1 MDKLLIK
8 SAPHIH
14 TQEDLKR
21 VMVDVV
27 IALVPACAV
36 SIWFFGWRSLTVLVL
51 ASVSA
56 LVFEAL
62 ILRMAGKDNIRE
74 TVFDGSALIT
84 GILVAMNLPVT
95 APWWMVILGSFV
107 AIVIAKQ
114 VFGGLGCNIFNPAL
128 VARVFLLISFPV
140 QMTNWILP
148 TYFSGEAVT
157 AATPLGLLKTEGLG
171 AVSQAY
177 SHMDLLVGHIG
188 GSMGEM
194 SALALLLGG
203 LFLLSRRVITWE
215 IPVSVLG
222 TLAVFTGIFWMINP
236 EKYADP
242 LFHVLSGG
250 AILGALFMATD
261 MVTSP
266 LTRKGMLIFGVGI
279 GLLTAIIRLFGGYP
293 EGISFAILIMN
304 GFVPLID
311 KYTAPRKFG
320 IGGAA

>member
-1 MDKLLIK
+1 MEKLLIK

-21 VMVDVV
+21 VMYDVV
-27 IALVPACAV
+27 IALLPASAV
-36 SIWFFGWRSLTVLVL
+36 SVWFFGWRSLTVLVL

-62 ILRMAGKDNIRE
+62 ILKMAGKEHIGD

-95 APWWMVILGSFV
+95 SPWWMVVLGSFV

-148 TYFSGEAVT
+148 TYFSGETVT
-157 AATPLGLLKTEGLG
+157 AATPLGLLKTEGLE
-171 AVSQAY
+171 AVNQVY
-177 SHMDLLVGHIG
+177 GHMDLLVGQIG

-203 LFLLSRRVITWE
+203 LFLLARRVITWE

-222 TLAVFTGIFWMINP
+222 TLVLFTGIFWMVNP

-242 LFHVLSGG
+242 LFHLLSGG

-266 LTRKGMLIFGVGI
+266 LTRKGMLIFGIGI

-304 GFVPLID
+304 GCVPLID
-311 KYTAPRKFG
+311 RYTAPRKFG
-320 IGGAA
+320 TGGSA